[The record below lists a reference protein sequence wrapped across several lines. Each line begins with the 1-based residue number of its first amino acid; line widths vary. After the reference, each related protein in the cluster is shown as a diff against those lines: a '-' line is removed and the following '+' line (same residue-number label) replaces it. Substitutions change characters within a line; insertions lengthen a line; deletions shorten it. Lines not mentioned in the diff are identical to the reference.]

1 MTDDDL
7 KEHLNL
13 LHSDLH
19 QLFEQS
25 QKHDEQIAENA
36 RQIAENTRQIAENTR
51 NIGRLATIA
60 EMCLESTRRDGEHI
74 NALARIAEL
83 HHERLTRLES

>member
-7 KEHLNL
+7 REHLNL

-25 QKHDEQIAENA
+25 QKHDEQIA
-36 RQIAENTRQIAENTR
+36 
-51 NIGRLATIA
+51 RLATIA
-60 EMCLESTRRDGEHI
+60 EVCLDAIGKLERTAAQDGENI
-74 NALARIAEL
+74 RRLARIAEL
-83 HHERLTRLES
+83 HHERLTRLEEPNQ